1 MFRLMGSD
9 LTNIRTSAIRNAMKI
24 VLVALLLAVAALPAW
39 AAQAMSTKQHQKS
52 NAETR
57 RDAKLAKGRDTSRA
71 PLILGIAH

>member
-1 MFRLMGSD
+1 
-9 LTNIRTSAIRNAMKI
+9 MKI
-24 VLVALLLAVAALPAW
+24 VLVAVLLAVAALP
-39 AAQAMSTKQHQKS
+39 AQAMSTKQHQKS